1 MNQFPKTTH
10 PLAWVT
16 GASSGIGAALVTQ
29 LAEAG
34 WRVIAS
40 ARTQEALDLL
50 AASNTLITPLPLDVT
65 DLAAVRAAVSHI
77 ESEHGA
83 IDAAFLN
90 AGDYKPM
97 ALADFDVAL
106 FEHLMQVNFMGVVHG
121 LDALREPMCQRG
133 SGQILITASVAGYR
147 GLPLAAAYGATKAA
161 LINMAEALQPEF
173 MACGVRLR
181 VINPGFVRTP
191 LTDLNDFTMPG
202 MIEPHDAASAM
213 LRGLNRK
220 GFEIGFPAA
229 FVFVMKRL
237 RSLPYALF
245 FPLIRWITK
254 K

>member
-1 MNQFPKTTH
+1 MNQSEQRPI
-10 PLAWVT
+10 AWVT
-16 GASSGIGAALVTQ
+16 GASSGIGASLVTQ

-34 WRVIAS
+34 WQVIAS
-40 ARTQEALDLL
+40 ARSQEALHRL
-50 AASNTLITPLPLDVT
+50 AEANAAIIPLPLDVT
-65 DLAAVRAAVSHI
+65 DLAAVRVAVQQI
-77 ESEHGA
+77 ETQHGA
-83 IDAAFLN
+83 IDVAFLN

-97 ALADFDVAL
+97 ALDDFDVAL
-106 FEHLMQVNFMGVVHG
+106 FERLMQVNFMGVVHG
-121 LDALREPMCQRG
+121 LDALRQPMCQRG

-173 MACGVRLR
+173 MARGVRLR
-181 VINPGFVRTP
+181 VVNPGFVRTP

-202 MIEPHDAASAM
+202 MIEPQDAARAM
-213 LRGLNRK
+213 LRGLNQS
-220 GFEIGFPAA
+220 GFEISFPAG

-237 RSLPYALF
+237 RNLPYALF